1 MGSGAVEPRVL
12 TSPHSSQGMSKL
24 MNVVMEV
31 VKELALAGFV
41 LLVEQEHG
49 WPAVVLGFW
58 LLMVVGAA
66 WVAQSTVR
74 VAPGPVFPVSQ
85 ETAAADVCA
94 PGGGADGKGQPASGV
109 GATPAV
115 VCGAVGFAVG
125 CVLARRASRRPG

>member
-1 MGSGAVEPRVL
+1 
-12 TSPHSSQGMSKL
+12 MSKL

-31 VKELALAGFV
+31 VKELALAGFGIV

-66 WVAQSTVR
+66 CVAQSTVPG
-74 VAPGPVFPVSQ
+74 APGPVFPVSQ

-109 GATPAV
+109 GMARAV
-115 VCGAVGFAVG
+115 AFGAVGFAVG